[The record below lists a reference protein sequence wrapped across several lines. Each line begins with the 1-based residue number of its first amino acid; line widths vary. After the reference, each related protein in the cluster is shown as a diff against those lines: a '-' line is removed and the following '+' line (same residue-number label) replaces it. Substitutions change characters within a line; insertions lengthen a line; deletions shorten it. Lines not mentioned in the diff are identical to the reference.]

1 MFCPWKQQWTGHFWE
16 SHVQHQHKSCWGES
30 CPLWPQS
37 QHHLHHGLMSIE
49 YERKTGETKRHIQ
62 LFLVG
67 LTWIYIDISIF
78 PVSNDIQQR
87 HRIAQKH
94 KAHFQQHLTAVAID
108 HIENLKDY
116 WEKKRRSHTFPGLP
130 VARWRKVF
138 FTLCECWLYEYNS
151 LWHIDKIEYFMLCSI
166 NIEGLLHNAK

>member
-1 MFCPWKQQWTGHFWE
+1 MKTTMDRPLLRIPCTTPTQKLLRGKLSALTPISTPSAPWFDVYWVWE
-16 SHVQHQHKSCWGES
+16 KDRRDEGTHTTSH
-30 CPLWPQS
+30 
-37 QHHLHHGLMSIE
+37 
-49 YERKTGETKRHIQ
+49 
-62 LFLVG
+62 VG